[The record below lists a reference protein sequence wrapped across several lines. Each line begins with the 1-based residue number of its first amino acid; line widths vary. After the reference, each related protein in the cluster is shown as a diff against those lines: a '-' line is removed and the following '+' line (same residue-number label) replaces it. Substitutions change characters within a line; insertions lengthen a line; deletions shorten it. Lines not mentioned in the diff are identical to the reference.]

1 MIAATAA
8 AGLSLRERGKPSSS
22 SAYTCKK
29 LKAKNT
35 SFHADSNRYRNPLHH
50 HKATQSTYPT
60 RPARHEH
67 HRLIKHTL
75 FQIWD
80 WSWRQYY
87 TLIATFGMSVM
98 EPWEVLFTLVLFS
111 TLVLLFGLVVIRL
124 PNYRTYMVESLCYY
138 LLGHSTREIRMK
150 MLDANGVNATATRVA
165 QHVGAPKGSKVELR
179 MV

>member
-22 SAYTCKK
+22 SACTCKK
-29 LKAKNT
+29 FKAKNT

-50 HKATQSTYPT
+50 RKATQSTYPT
-60 RPARHEH
+60 RPAPHEH
-67 HRLIKHTL
+67 HRLIKRTL

-87 TLIATFGMSVM
+87 TLIATFGISVM

-111 TLVLLFGLVVIRL
+111 TLVLLFGLAVIRL
-124 PNYRTYMVESLCYY
+124 PSYRSYMVESLRYY
-138 LLGHSTREIRMK
+138 LLGHSHKRDSHENARCK
-150 MLDANGVNATATRVA
+150 WGQRYCDASCAACRSWRA
-165 QHVGAPKGSKVELR
+165 QQSRA
-179 MV
+179 